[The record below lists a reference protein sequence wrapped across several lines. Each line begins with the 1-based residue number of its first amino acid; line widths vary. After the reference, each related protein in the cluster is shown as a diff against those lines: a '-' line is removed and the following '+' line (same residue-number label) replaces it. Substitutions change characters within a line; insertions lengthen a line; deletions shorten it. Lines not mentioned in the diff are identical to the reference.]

1 MKRAALLLMLLTA
14 SVAQAQMYKWKD
26 DKGVTHFTDTPP
38 PATAKKAEMKSYNTG
53 GTGSV
58 DLPPELAEVVRASP
72 VVLFTTA
79 SCGAGCDRARELLAA
94 RGIPYR
100 EKTVNTPEDAA
111 VLKKA
116 GSDGQLPLLLVGRA
130 RQIGFEQGAWD
141 GALTA
146 AGYPT
151 VKSLPPGYSN
161 PPPTSAAPPKGPSAA
176 EQARAK
182 AEAERA
188 AAAEEAARRERETP
202 KNASP
207 DFRF

>member
-1 MKRAALLLMLLTA
+1 MKRAALLLLLLTA

-26 DKGVTHFTDTPP
+26 DKGVTHFSDTPP
-38 PATAKKAEMKSYNTG
+38 PATAKKAEVKNYNTA

-58 DLPPELAEVVRASP
+58 DLPAELAEVVRARP
-72 VVLFTTA
+72 VVLYTTG
-79 SCGAGCDRARELLAA
+79 SCSTGCDKARAMLAA

-100 EKTVNTPEDAA
+100 EKTVNTPEDFE

-116 GSDGQLPLLLVGRA
+116 GSVGQVPFLLIGRGK
-130 RQIGFEQGAWD
+130 QVGFEQTAWD
-141 GALTA
+141 AALTE

-161 PPPTSAAPPKGPSAA
+161 PPPTPAAPPKAPSAD
-176 EQARAK
+176 ELARAK
-182 AEAERA
+182 AETDRA
-188 AAAEEAARRERETP
+188 AAAAEAARRERDTP
-202 KNASP
+202 KNAPP

>member
-1 MKRAALLLMLLTA
+1 
-14 SVAQAQMYKWKD
+14 
-26 DKGVTHFTDTPP
+26 
-38 PATAKKAEMKSYNTG
+38 MKSYNTG
-53 GTGSV
+53 GTGGV
-58 DLPPELAEVVRASP
+58 DLPPELAEVVRARP

-79 SCGAGCDRARELLAA
+79 NCGAGCDRARSMLAV

-100 EKTVNTPEDAA
+100 EKTVNTPEDAE

-116 GSDGQLPLLLVGRA
+116 GSDGQLPLLLIGRA

-141 GALTA
+141 GALTE

-161 PPPTSAAPPKGPSAA
+161 PPPTSAAPPKGPSAT
-176 EQARAK
+176 ELARAK
-182 AEAERA
+182 AEADRA
-188 AAAEEAARRERETP
+188 AATEEAARRERETP
-202 KNASP
+202 KNAPP

>member
-38 PATAKKAEMKSYNTG
+38 PATAKKAEMKNYNTG
-53 GTGSV
+53 GTGGV
-58 DLPPELAEVVRASP
+58 ELPPELAQVVRARP
-72 VVLFTTA
+72 VVLYT
-79 SCGAGCDRARELLAA
+79 SSICGVGCDKARTMLAA

-100 EKTVNTPEDAA
+100 EKTVNTPEDSEA
-111 VLKKA
+111 LRKA
-116 GSDGQLPLLLVGRA
+116 GSDGQLPLLLIGRA
-130 RQIGFEQGAWD
+130 KQIGFEQGAWD
-141 GALTA
+141 SALTE

-161 PPPTSAAPPKGPSAA
+161 PPPTSAAPAKGPSAA
-176 EQARAK
+176 EVARAK

-188 AAAEEAARRERETP
+188 AAAEEAARRERDTP
-202 KNASP
+202 KNAP
-207 DFRF
+207 PEFRF

>member
-38 PATAKKAEMKSYNTG
+38 PATAKKAEMKNYNTS
-53 GTGSV
+53 GTGGV
-58 DLPPELAEVVRASP
+58 ELPADLAAVVRARP
-72 VVLFTTA
+72 VVLYTTA
-79 SCGAGCDRARELLAA
+79 NCGSGCDMARSLLAT

-100 EKTVNTPEDAA
+100 EKTVSTGEDSAA
-111 VLKKA
+111 LQKA
-116 GSDGQLPLLLVGRA
+116 GGDGSVPFLLIGRA
-130 RQIGFEQGAWD
+130 RQTGFEQGAWD
-141 GALTA
+141 AALTE

-161 PPPTSAAPPKGPSAA
+161 PPPAPAAPPRGPSA
-176 EQARAK
+176 EEVARAK
-182 AEAERA
+182 AEAER

>member
-38 PATAKKAEMKSYNTG
+38 PASAKKAELKNYNTAGSG
-53 GTGSV
+53 GV
-58 DLPPELAEVVRASP
+58 ELPPELAEVVRARP
-72 VVLFTTA
+72 VVLYT
-79 SCGAGCDRARELLAA
+79 SGGCGGGCDRARTMLAA

-100 EKTVNTPEDAA
+100 EKTVNTPEDFE

-116 GSDGQLPLLLVGRA
+116 GSDGQVPFLLIGRS
-130 RQIGFEQGAWD
+130 RQVGFEQGAWD
-141 GALTA
+141 AALTE

-161 PPPTSAAPPKGPSAA
+161 PSPTSAAPAKGPGPA
-176 EQARAK
+176 ELARAK
-182 AEAERA
+182 AEADRA
-188 AAAEEAARRERETP
+188 AAAEEAARRERDTP
-202 KNASP
+202 NNAPP